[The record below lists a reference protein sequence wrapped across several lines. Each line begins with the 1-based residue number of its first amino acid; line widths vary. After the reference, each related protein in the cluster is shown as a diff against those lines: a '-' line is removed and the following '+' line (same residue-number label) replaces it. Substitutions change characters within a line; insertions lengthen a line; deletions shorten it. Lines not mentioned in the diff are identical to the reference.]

1 MRTQILVCH
10 LRLHWKPHRRQ
21 HADRNIATDD
31 VGNQNNVLI
40 IKPQSRLKAHED
52 KHAHVRPHADT
63 RDSARHHAW
72 ESIGTSRIH
81 EESTEKDHISHADS
95 HTHKKHCNIS
105 GHHNTNC
112 SAHGSSSD
120 PTCIC
125 DAPSTLPDNI
135 DSKDRSPAIKL
146 PHSSLRP
153 KGDSRH
159 GDFEM
164 DTQPPLTPLDAAGST
179 VDSKTRVINNADGI
193 NIDDATQTERVIQ
206 SETDGGGKFGD
217 GKMPAAD
224 VEKVKLLMSIPD
236 MATKPTCVAIED
248 PIPHMLPNGMKP
260 TSDPATTQSTSRD
273 LCPLFPH
280 ESQTPGDHSENHH
293 TRRTSSISRPEEGR
307 YQSVDYPQLEV
318 FPSGAGQILRRI
330 ATTRSQLD
338 ADETTDETVS
348 PKDQMPVTELKNS
361 PTFSHERCPMEQSM
375 PNGESTPSPNLL
387 PPSLSPTSPQER
399 KYADMSVISEQ
410 SDTDSIDGDDF
421 VVTASPRTFSSNL
434 WYFCHIRSSSEPIED
449 TIGGRGDKRI
459 NEGGVGGSADQRSVG
474 EEGAEYGRRYST
486 AAKSGYN
493 LLKERN
499 LPDSFD
505 GTTSQFGEDE
515 HRPLLNSAEIEGD
528 SSGLR
533 RTSID
538 SGGTRKRRATVDS
551 STTTSSETSD
561 VTAIP
566 APVYVTF
573 WLWCLHWL
581 SAAFAKI
588 FRREIFS

>member
-1 MRTQILVCH
+1 MRMQILVCRF
-10 LRLHWKPHRRQ
+10 RLHWKLYRRQ
-21 HADRNIATDD
+21 HADRNIAIDD

-40 IKPQSRLKAHED
+40 VKPQSRLKAHED
-52 KHAHVRPHADT
+52 KHAHARPHADT

-72 ESIGTSRIH
+72 ESTGTSRIH

-95 HTHKKHCNIS
+95 HAHKKHCNIS

-125 DAPSTLPDNI
+125 DAPSTPPDNI
-135 DSKDRSPAIKL
+135 VSKDSSPAIRL

-164 DTQPPLTPLDAAGST
+164 DTQPPVTPLDAAGST
-179 VDSKTRVINNADGI
+179 VDSKTRVINNAEEI
-193 NIDDATQTERVIQ
+193 NADDATQTERVTQ
-206 SETDGGGKFGD
+206 SETGNVAKFGD
-217 GKMPAAD
+217 GKIPAAD

-236 MATKPTCVAIED
+236 MATKPTGVTIED
-248 PIPHMLPNGMKP
+248 PIPDVIPNGVKS

-293 TRRTSSISRPEEGR
+293 THKTSSISRPEEGR
-307 YQSVDYPQLEV
+307 YHSVDYPLLEV

-338 ADETTDETVS
+338 ADETIDEAVS
-348 PKDQMPVTELKNS
+348 TKAQMPVTELKNS
-361 PTFSHERCPMEQSM
+361 PTFSHERCPVEQSM
-375 PNGESTPSPNLL
+375 PNGEDTPSPNPL
-387 PPSLSPTSPQER
+387 PPSLSPTSSQER
-399 KYADMSVISEQ
+399 KYADMGIISEQ
-410 SDTDSIDGDDF
+410 SDTESIDGDEF
-421 VVTASPRTFSSNL
+421 VATASPRMFSSNL
-434 WYFCHIRSSSEPIED
+434 WYFCHIRNSPEPIED
-449 TIGGRGDKRI
+449 TIGHSEKRI
-459 NEGGVGGSADQRSVG
+459 NVGGVGVSANQRSVR
-474 EEGAEYGRRYST
+474 EEDAEYGRRYST

-493 LLKERN
+493 LLKERK

-505 GTTSQFGEDE
+505 GTSSQFGDDE
-515 HRPLLNSAEIEGD
+515 HQPLLTNAEIEGD
-528 SSGLR
+528 YTGLR
-533 RTSID
+533 RTSFD
-538 SGGTRKRRATVDS
+538 SEGTRKRRATIDS

-566 APVYVTF
+566 APFYVTF

-588 FRREIFS
+588 FRREDF